1 MLPTLF
7 NPKRARV
14 ADRPIMI
21 PALMPTYNRADL
33 AFERGDGVWLYT
45 AAGRRF
51 LDFGAGIA
59 TSSLG
64 HNHPHLVAA
73 ISAQAGREMHVSNLY
88 RVPEAERLA
97 ARLVEASFA
106 DSVFFCNSGAE
117 ANEGMVKMMRRAQA
131 ATGHPER
138 TRILCFDGAFHGR
151 TLAMLSAT
159 GNPKYLDGFGE
170 PAPGF
175 DHVPLGNMNA
185 VRDAIGPTTAAIMV
199 EPIQGESG
207 VNEAGT
213 RFLRELRAACDEFG
227 LLLGLD
233 EVQCGM
239 GRTGRLFAHQWAE
252 VRPDVVSTAMG
263 IGGGFPLGAV
273 LATEAVARHLT
284 PGSHGTTFGGNPLAC
299 AAGGAV
305 LDVLLAPGFMESVQA
320 RGRTLAA
327 ALKRL
332 IARHPDVYEAVR
344 GHGLML
350 GLRCRLPVAALQEA
364 ALQEELLVV
373 TAGDNVLRI
382 IPPLVVSDAECM
394 EAVARLARAAERVSP
409 RAARGDR
416 PPVPAAAMVGS

>member
-1 MLPTLF
+1 
-7 NPKRARV
+7 
-14 ADRPIMI
+14 MI
-21 PALMPTYNRADL
+21 ASLMPTYNRADL
-33 AFERGDGVWLYT
+33 AFERGEGAWLYAT
-45 AAGRRF
+45 DGRRF

-64 HNHPHLVAA
+64 HGHPHLVAA
-73 ISAQAGREMHVSNLY
+73 IAEQAGRVMHVSNLY
-88 RVPEAERLA
+88 RVPQAERLA

-131 ATGHPER
+131 ATGHEAR
-138 TRILCFDGAFHGR
+138 TRIICFDGAFHGR

-159 GNPKYLDGFGE
+159 GNAKYLSGFGE

-175 DHVPLGNMNA
+175 DHVPLNNMNA
-185 VRDAIGPTTAAIMV
+185 VRAAIGPATAGIMI

-207 VNEAGT
+207 VNAAT
-213 RFLRELRAACDEFG
+213 VRFLRELRAAADEFG

-239 GRTGRLFAHQWAE
+239 GRTGRLFAHEWAE
-252 VRPDVVSTAMG
+252 VRPDVVSTAKG
-263 IGGGFPLGAV
+263 IGGGFPLGAI

-299 AAGGAV
+299 AAGNAV
-305 LDVLLAPGFMESVQA
+305 LDVLLAPGFLAQVQA

-327 ALKRL
+327 ALEGL
-332 IARHPDVYEAVR
+332 VAARPDLFETVR
-344 GHGLML
+344 GHDTAAGLMI
-350 GLRCRLPVAALQEA
+350 GLKCRHPVAEIQQAAMQEG
-364 ALQEELLVV
+364 LLTV

-382 IPPLVVSDAECM
+382 VPPLVVT
-394 EAVARLARAAERVSP
+394 EADCLEGVARLARAAERVAP
-409 RAARGDR
+409 QADGAAWR
-416 PPVPAAAMVGS
+416 PLPALAAS

>member
-1 MLPTLF
+1 
-7 NPKRARV
+7 
-14 ADRPIMI
+14 MI

-33 AFERGDGVWLYT
+33 AFERGDGAWLYT

-73 ISAQAGREMHVSNLY
+73 IAEQAGRVMHVSNLY
-88 RVPEAERLA
+88 RVPQAERLA

-117 ANEGMVKMMRRAQA
+117 ANEGMVKLMRRAQA
-131 ATGHPER
+131 ATGHAER
-138 TRILCFDGAFHGR
+138 TRIICFDGAFHGR

-159 GNPKYLDGFGE
+159 GNAKYLSGFGE

-207 VNEAGT
+207 VNDAGR
-213 RFLRELRAACDEFG
+213 RFLRELRAAADEFG

-239 GRTGRLFAHQWAE
+239 GRTGRLFAHEWAE
-252 VRPDVVSTAMG
+252 VRPDVVSTAKG
-263 IGGGFPLGAV
+263 IGGGFPLGAI

-299 AAGGAV
+299 AAGNAV
-305 LDVLLAPGFMESVQA
+305 LDVLLAPGFLDGVQVL
-320 RGRTLAA
+320 GRTLAA
-327 ALKRL
+327 ALERL
-332 IARHPDVYEAVR
+332 IAARPDVYEGVR
-344 GHGLML
+344 GHESAAGLMI
-350 GLRCRLPVAALQEA
+350 GLRCRLPVADLQEA

-382 IPPLVVSDAECM
+382 IPPLVVSDAECL
-394 EAVARLARAAERVSP
+394 EAVDRLARAAERVAP
-409 RAARGDR
+409 TRDRRAAEPARAT
-416 PPVPAAAMVGS
+416 AAA

>member
-1 MLPTLF
+1 
-7 NPKRARV
+7 
-14 ADRPIMI
+14 MI

-73 ISAQAGREMHVSNLY
+73 IAAQAGRVMHVSNLY

-97 ARLVEASFA
+97 LRLVEASFA

-185 VRDAIGPTTAAIMV
+185 VRDAIGPETAAIMV

-213 RFLRELRAACDEFG
+213 RFLRELRAAATEFG

-239 GRTGRLFAHQWAE
+239 GRTGRLFAHQWAD
-252 VRPDVVSTAMG
+252 VRPDVVSTAKG

-305 LDVLLAPGFMESVQA
+305 LDVLLAPGFLDGVQA

-327 ALKRL
+327 ALERL
-332 IARHPDVYEAVR
+332 IAARPDVYEAVR
-344 GHGLML
+344 GHGTASGLMI
-350 GLRCRLPVAALQEA
+350 GLKCRLPVAALQEA

-382 IPPLVVSDAECM
+382 IPPLVVSDAECL
-394 EAVARLARAAERVSP
+394 EAVARLARAAERVAP
-409 RAARGDR
+409 QPARGGR
-416 PPVPAAAMVGS
+416 PRSPAVAMAS